1 MNLVEKLLRT
11 DAKKVEELSEAV
23 IASKKLGKA
32 LGEESVD
39 VKIRELPAKRMNDLM
54 AMQFDNKGNFSLK
67 KNFEVKALMVAE
79 AMLEPDLKNKDLQEH
94 FGCSTSKDLAI
105 KLFGQE
111 LTKISD
117 EVAKLSGME
126 ESVEK
131 IDEEVKN

>member
-11 DAKKVEELSEAV
+11 DAKKVDELSEAV

-67 KNFEVKALMVAE
+67 KNFDVKALVVAE
-79 AMLEPDLKNKDLQEH
+79 AMVEPDLKSKELQEH
-94 FGCSTSKDLAI
+94 FSCSTSKDLAI
-105 KLFGQE
+105 KLFGNE
-111 LTKISD
+111 LTMLSD

-126 ESVEK
+126 ESVEE